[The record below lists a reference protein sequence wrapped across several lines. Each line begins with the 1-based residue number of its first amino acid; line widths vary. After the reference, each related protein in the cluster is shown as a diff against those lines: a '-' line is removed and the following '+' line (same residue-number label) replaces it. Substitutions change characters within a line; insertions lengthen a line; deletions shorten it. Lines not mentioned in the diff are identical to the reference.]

1 VVAILCAGIDKETA
15 VKILQLRYPVI
26 EPVIQSGEHLQDTGF
41 ACVGIALA
49 LDLLL
54 ARLAGRCDASG
65 YALIVDPFLTT
76 NQRQATSDKCIF
88 GEMPDLAV
96 Y

>member
-1 VVAILCAGIDKETA
+1 
-15 VKILQLRYPVI
+15 
-26 EPVIQSGEHLQDTGF
+26 
-41 ACVGIALA
+41 
-49 LDLLL
+49 
-54 ARLAGRCDASG
+54 
-65 YALIVDPFLTT
+65 VDPFLTT